1 MQKNEITRA
10 VLHELDQELTRA
22 RILLLERELA
32 QTRGKMQR
40 LQQRKK
46 QSQTPAAPSLK
57 KLQSELEEMQ
67 SELQTLANSLNPYA
81 AGAPKTDRANGC
93 N

>member
-1 MQKNEITRA
+1 MHKNKITRA

-22 RILLLERELA
+22 RMALLVRELA
-32 QTRGKMQR
+32 QTRGNMQR
-40 LQQRKK
+40 MKQRKN
-46 QSQTPAAPSLK
+46 QNATPRAPSLD
-57 KLQSELEEMQ
+57 KLQNGLEIIQ
-67 SELQTLANSLNPYA
+67 SELQALANSLNPHA